1 MNEVASVAEKLD
13 RSRHDVLDLTL
24 RNPLLNFRV
33 LRAKGLK
40 IIDEIPQEVYR
51 ILVREGRGMY
61 FEAAD
66 RDGESGS
73 LDDDQGVPEELLTLM
88 TEAEGEDD
96 PDELAVRHADNKLQ
110 TPYERVRLG
119 TRLRNTYRHAHL
131 SIEEQGV
138 NILYLAL
145 GMLNWYESESSD
157 IQRLAPLVLVPVEL
171 QQASARAR
179 FKVRWTE
186 EEIDSNFS
194 LETKLK
200 TDFGIE
206 FPAFPDAEDLRRRRL
221 FQGHYHSGL
230 APG

>member
-13 RSRHDVLDLTL
+13 RSRHDVLNLTL

-96 PDELAVRHADNKLQ
+96 PDELAMRHADNKLQ

-119 TRLRNTYRHAHL
+119 TRLRNTYRHTHL

-138 NILYLAL
+138 NIRQQGGVAEA
-145 GMLNWYESESSD
+145 GDGPAVVCGERGRGVDFAEAHPVD
-157 IQRLAPLVLVPVEL
+157 LAPALAFP
-171 QQASARAR
+171 ARAPAVPLHHR
-179 FKVRWTE
+179 APAWHRAHGDHSPVRP
-186 EEIDSNFS
+186 I
-194 LETKLK
+194 
-200 TDFGIE
+200 
-206 FPAFPDAEDLRRRRL
+206 ADAVKK
-221 FQGHYHSGL
+221 
-230 APG
+230 

>member
-51 ILVREGRGMY
+51 ILVRKGRGMY

-96 PDELAVRHADNKLQ
+96 PDELAMRHADNKLQ

-138 NILYLAL
+138 NILYLYL
-145 GMLNWYESESSD
+145 GTGKKQPINFFETRWDEWCSSSPRESRDVSD
-157 IQRLAPLVLVPVEL
+157 
-171 QQASARAR
+171 
-179 FKVRWTE
+179 
-186 EEIDSNFS
+186 
-194 LETKLK
+194 
-200 TDFGIE
+200 
-206 FPAFPDAEDLRRRRL
+206 
-221 FQGHYHSGL
+221 
-230 APG
+230 